1 MRLKAKSPQVGEGTW
16 VAPSAEI
23 IGDVEIGE
31 NCYIGFGAIIRGD
44 FGKIKI
50 GNESLV
56 EECVVIHT
64 AEQTEIGNKV
74 ILGHMAMIHDATIHD
89 EALIGMKAMIC
100 EFTTIGEKS
109 IVAEQSLVR
118 KQTLVPPGKIVAGSP
133 ARVVGNVGKHHRER
147 LANGHNAYL
156 QLIRSYHY
164 SFKKKSS
171 EAMRE
176 RPTRPDSSA

>member
-1 MRLKAKSPQVGEGTW
+1 MPIYEIEGKYPKLGKGTW

-74 ILGHMAMIHDATIHD
+74 IMGHMAMIHDATIHD
-89 EALIGMKAMIC
+89 GALIGMKAMIC
-100 EFTTIGEKS
+100 EFVTIGEMS
-109 IVAEQSLVR
+109 IIAEQSMVR
-118 KQTLVPPGKIVAGSP
+118 KQTSIPPGKIVAGSP
-133 ARVVGNVGKHHRER
+133 ARVVGKVGRHQRER
-147 LANGHNAYL
+147 LALGRRAY
-156 QLIRSYHY
+156 QHLIGSYHR
-164 SFKKKSS
+164 SFKL
-171 EAMRE
+171 R
-176 RPTRPDSSA
+176 RNNQVT